1 MGKVYNHLQV
11 VHSYSLPPFV
21 VAAIGMRDSASPS
34 NSYKRDESVHSR
46 GRSRSRSRSRSPT
59 PKSYRRRRS
68 RSSSR
73 DYRSRRT
80 SGYSSSY
87 GYRRGQ
93 PRDNPVPSRCI
104 GVFGLSLSTTE
115 RDLYDL
121 FSRYG
126 EVEDVTI
133 VYDNFT
139 GHSRGF
145 GFVYMRHLSD
155 AKEAKHDA
163 HGTELDGRPIR
174 VDYSVTERPHS
185 PTPGVY
191 MGRPTRRCGARRR
204 TPSPRRR
211 YSRSRSR
218 SYD

>member
-1 MGKVYNHLQV
+1 
-11 VHSYSLPPFV
+11 
-21 VAAIGMRDSASPS
+21 MRGSASPGS
-34 NSYKRDESVHSR
+34 NSYKREGSTRSR
-46 GRSRSRSRSRSPT
+46 GRSRSRSSRSRSPT

-73 DYRSRRT
+73 DYRYRR
-80 SGYSSSY
+80 SGGYSSSY
-87 GYRRGQ
+87 GYRRGREG

-104 GVFGLSLSTTE
+104 GVFGLSLNTQE

-133 VYDNFT
+133 VYDNYT

-163 HGTELDGRPIR
+163 HGSEIDGRPIR

-191 MGRPTRRCGARRR
+191 MGRPTRRYGGRRR

>member
-1 MGKVYNHLQV
+1 
-11 VHSYSLPPFV
+11 
-21 VAAIGMRDSASPS
+21 MRDSASPS
-34 NSYKRDESVHSR
+34 NSYKRDESAHSR
-46 GRSRSRSRSRSPT
+46 GRSRSRSRSPT

-73 DYRSRRT
+73 DYRSRRA

-139 GHSRGF
+139 CHSRGF

-174 VDYSVTERPHS
+174 VFIWGGQQGVAVLVGAHLHQGDGEFCTSLYSFRSERDNMNRNEKIIIIYVEVNVDEISESNIHENNFATE
-185 PTPGVY
+185 
-191 MGRPTRRCGARRR
+191 
-204 TPSPRRR
+204 
-211 YSRSRSR
+211 
-218 SYD
+218 

>member
-1 MGKVYNHLQV
+1 
-11 VHSYSLPPFV
+11 
-21 VAAIGMRDSASPS
+21 MRDSASPS
-34 NSYKRDESVHSR
+34 NSYKRDESAHSR
-46 GRSRSRSRSRSPT
+46 GRSRSRSRYASSALYLSVNSRSRSPT

-73 DYRSRRT
+73 DYRSRRA

-139 GHSRGF
+139 CHSRGF